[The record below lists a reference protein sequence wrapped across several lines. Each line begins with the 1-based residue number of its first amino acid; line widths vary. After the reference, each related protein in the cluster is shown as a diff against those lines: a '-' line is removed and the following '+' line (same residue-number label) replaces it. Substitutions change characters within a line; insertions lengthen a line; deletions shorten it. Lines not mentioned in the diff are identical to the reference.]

1 MQTNKIMFKLLLYVL
16 VFTIMVFIIGN
27 IMNTYYKNV
36 KALNNEAKVASEVSK
51 FDLYMLK
58 NIKAQNTK
66 IRKVGIVDEDE
77 NSYYITFQKD
87 DGSTNSFIKKGNI
100 IYYNQIKLCENVD
113 FFRVVVDRSEKE
125 SITVDLTINGK
136 EHNLQYVI
144 S

>member
-16 VFTIMVFIIGN
+16 VFTIIVFIIGN
-27 IMNTYYKNV
+27 IMNTYYTNIK
-36 KALNNEAKVASEVSK
+36 KLNNEAKIASEVSK